1 MHLPRFHFIDLIV
14 LVHTKDERRLI
25 KVDKERVLHP
35 KGRSTRVTT
44 QIQSRVAPTF
54 SEIDNGNYP
63 AVPTQ
68 VFRTA
73 SRIEDLFNASVC
85 QTFTIIDSL
94 LRINIKRSVLSILI
108 LLQLFL
114 Q

>member
-1 MHLPRFHFIDLIV
+1 M
-14 LVHTKDERRLI
+14 I
-25 KVDKERVLHP
+25 KVDKKRVLHP